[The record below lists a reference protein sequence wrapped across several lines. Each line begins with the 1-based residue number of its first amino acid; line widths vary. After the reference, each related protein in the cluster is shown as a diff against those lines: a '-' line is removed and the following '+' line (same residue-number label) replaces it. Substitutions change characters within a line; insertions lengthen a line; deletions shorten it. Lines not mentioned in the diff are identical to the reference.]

1 MRLFAC
7 FFSLLLIL
15 ALAVQSFA
23 QQSQAA
29 PAASGNSASPVPRL
43 IKFSGTLLDPQGQPL
58 KGPVGVTFSLYAQQ
72 SGDSPLWMETQ
83 NVEPDAKGVYTVLL
97 GANNATGLPE
107 ELFFTGE
114 ARWLGIQTEREAE
127 QPRVLLVSVPYALK
141 AGDAETIGGLP
152 PSASMLASPNNVSI
166 TAITNGP
173 MATAAGSPAAA
184 SAATVTTTGGTADYL
199 PIFNGA
205 STIIDSVLYQ
215 AGTGTTAKVG
225 INTTS
230 PAATL
235 DVKGSANVEGPLTLP
250 ANGTA
255 TASAGASSQPQKFV
269 ASSFSS
275 SITTAVNQTFQW
287 EAEAAANDSASP
299 SATLNLLYGLGATTP
314 SETGLKVNSK
324 GIFTFA
330 TGQTFPGS
338 GTITGV
344 TAGTDLTG
352 GGTTGNVTLNL
363 DTTKIPRLAAAN
375 IFVGNQAVQRK
386 ESANEPTETGP
397 LGN

>member
-1 MRLFAC
+1 MLMRNPFTCL
-7 FFSLLLIL
+7 FSLFLIL
-15 ALAVQSFA
+15 AFTGQSFA
-23 QQSQAA
+23 QQTQASS
-29 PAASGNSASPVPRL
+29 AASSTSASPVPRL
-43 IKFSGTLLDPQGQPL
+43 IKFSGVLLDHQGEPL

-83 NVEPDAKGVYTVLL
+83 NVELDRRGVYTVLL
-97 GANNATGLPE
+97 GANTAAGLPE
-107 ELFFTGE
+107 EMFRSGE
-114 ARWLGIQTEREAE
+114 ARWLGIQPERESE
-127 QPRVLLVSVPYALK
+127 LPPVLLVSAPYALK
-141 AGDAETIGGLP
+141 AADAETPGGLP
-152 PSASMLASPNNVSI
+152 ASAFMLASSPGNVSVS
-166 TAITNGP
+166 AIASAPVASASGSASP
-173 MATAAGSPAAA
+173 ATA
-184 SAATVTTTGGTADYL
+184 TNVTTTGGTANYL

-205 STIIDSVLYQ
+205 FTIIDSVLYQ
-215 AGTGTTAKVG
+215 SGTGTTAKVG

-250 ANGTA
+250 ATGTA

-275 SITTAVNQTFQW
+275 ISTAVNQTFQW

-299 SATLNLLYGLGATTP
+299 SGTLNLLYGLGATAP

-330 TGQTFPGS
+330 TGQTFPGT
-338 GTITGV
+338 GRITAV

-363 DTTKIPRLAAAN
+363 DTLKSLDWLRPTSS
-375 IFVGNQAVQRK
+375 
-386 ESANEPTETGP
+386 SATRP
-397 LGN
+397 